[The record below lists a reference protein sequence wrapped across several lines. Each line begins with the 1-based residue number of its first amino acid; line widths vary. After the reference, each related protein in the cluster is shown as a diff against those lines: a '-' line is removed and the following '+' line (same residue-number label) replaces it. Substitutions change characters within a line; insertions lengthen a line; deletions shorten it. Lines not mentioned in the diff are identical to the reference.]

1 MVELYI
7 ENYLVEF
14 KDDITIPFT
23 YETIDPNKL
32 SSIKNSFTKTV
43 EIPGTKKN
51 NEIFGDLFRIDRYIP
66 STQIFQYHF
75 GVKNIG
81 FQFDPHKK
89 AEYQL
94 INNGIIINR
103 GYCVLNDIVIK
114 NEVDITYKITLYGG
128 IGEFFYSLA
137 YNEDGSPKT
146 LYDMH
151 WAWRKRNSAYT
162 DYDSPMNIEQE
173 NNDIIMDCSTRAVN
187 LAYHYLKPI
196 EEIYYDGETWEHLG
210 ESNWWYDDN
219 TAYHITDIDKD
230 VVFIPCYT
238 GTYNDFDSKKM
249 LISTFNQNY
258 NPGIGNNVMTNDTKN
273 KLSKSF
279 PDQLEDYS
287 DGSGTPTVYTTMD
300 KTLDSTGAYRYGI
313 ATFSR
318 DLDPWEAGDIR
329 VNEMPV
335 GIRLSK
341 LMRTLS
347 EPFNNGGYEVEWHP
361 DILNSP
367 YWNYS
372 WVMLGKMNQEKEK
385 NSVPNITLSLPTYN
399 YANRI
404 KYNTNTAVGI
414 YESGYDRV
422 VERNYTISNWTRNEY
437 KYNFEQSFGLTFDV
451 LVDNNR
457 SIENNESSNL
467 IGSDSE
473 NTNSFATYFLYRRE
487 NRNIYRNVNNY
498 YVTLTT
504 LYDGNE
510 IINTQVDIFSTWGDL
525 YDDNYMGV
533 HNFGINGVNKDS
545 IERKIIN
552 IINSRLGTNLTVN
565 DLIYHY
571 YDIHKIGNYEY
582 NAQNVYHI
590 KYKQNVENISLN
602 IPVGVNN
609 LQINQKQFVL
619 FIVTQKTDLLE
630 VFDGGIYGYE
640 SPSLYGEIIGD
651 RADGFIYWWN
661 FNHVHPNY
669 YCTYNTEILTSYI
682 HYADNISG
690 FKTLQ
695 LTKQMLFANSKSP
708 FKYLAD
714 LIKMMNWKVT
724 ADNISKKIY
733 ITPLDKY
740 YSENIIDI
748 DNNVDYNREIR
759 IKNINTDSKR
769 INVGLEP
776 LDTYPITL
784 FNRIDKDKFNIY
796 HYDTGIEYNT
806 SETNLLDDL
815 IYKSELDWQQS
826 SVFYNLY
833 PQFPKAY
840 NTPTISWTLFKR
852 KVEEGVVTDEI
863 DRFEKIVIGCPSIES
878 NLVASNDWLPKI
890 SLFDKDN
897 KYTEADTMLM
907 FLNGFVANYDYTK
920 IDTSEPTV
928 LTPTST
934 IADKAIKTDGTIIN
948 SNYVTIYVFDNIT
961 SGLDFTT
968 SGYWDSVEPDL
979 LQVYYYDSDG
989 NFLGGELPA
998 SQTQGQSVTYTDQPI
1013 NVPLNCFTIK
1023 MNVNTTNSQTTNI
1036 FNLKSTN
1043 SHYSISPRI
1052 SLSEDTYEQY
1062 YFTGGRCYVYDFKYN
1077 DSMANWGMYSSDQ
1090 KGTAFSCAI
1099 PFFTRELYNSYESET
1114 YTENITLQP
1123 TRVLNNQYFTY
1134 IDNVYLIHGDTNW
1147 EMREYDIDLSTMS
1160 NLRFTAQYPSDQ
1172 TGQILFKS
1180 SSGWMTIGVEG
1191 TFGPAQSEFVNSS
1204 INTAGGLAHLYMNV
1218 WKGNTETTYITADVE
1233 AVLPPEWKYKDE
1245 VYASW
1250 NLINQQNIMN
1260 MYNVDKARF
1269 LKNPELVFYKRPGS
1283 VQKAIVDNNEYTFEL
1298 PNFISNDIY
1307 NNNWKDYMNDLYNRN
1322 TRDVTAYIDLSMF
1335 GTPNDIMSTIFKWQG
1350 FYWIPLKIENFQY
1363 GQIGKDKFTKCTLH
1377 KVADINNWI

>member
-66 STQIFQYHF
+66 STQIFQHPF

-94 INNGIIINR
+94 INNGIIINS

-114 NEVDITYKITLYGG
+114 NEVDITYKMTLYGG

-162 DYDSPMNIEQE
+162 GYNSPMDIEQE

-196 EEIYYDGETWEHLG
+196 ETIYEDTDYEHWGDVDQDG
-210 ESNWWYDDN
+210 WWYDAQ
-219 TAYHITDIDKD
+219 TPYHITDIDKD

-258 NPGIGNNVMTNDTKN
+258 TVPNAQPITSETRALLK
-273 KLSKSF
+273 KSF

-287 DGSGTPTVYTTMD
+287 DGSGTPTIYTTMD
-300 KTLDSTGAYRYGI
+300 KTLDATGAYRYGI

-341 LMRTLS
+341 LLRTLS

-372 WVMLGKMNQEKEK
+372 WVMLGKMNQEKEE
-385 NSVPNITLSLPTYN
+385 NSVPNITLSLPTDKYYN
-399 YANRI
+399 KL
-404 KYNTNTAVGI
+404 KYDTHTSVGI
-414 YESGYDRV
+414 YENGYEPV
-422 VERNYTISNWTRNEY
+422 VERNYTISNWTTNQY
-437 KYNFEQSFGLTFDV
+437 KYKFEQSFNLNLDV
-451 LVDNNR
+451 YHTSEGADYPSGSYYQSVWTR
-457 SIENNESSNL
+457 SKYAKANSNV
-467 IGSDSE
+467 
-473 NTNSFATYFLYRRE
+473 
-487 NRNIYRNVNNY
+487 YRNLNNY
-498 YVTLTT
+498 YVVLTT
-504 LYDGNE
+504 IYDGTTIVNQKADLFSSYTNLYDGNFLGVE
-510 IINTQVDIFSTWGDL
+510 SFDISGVNKNSIEKKIINT
-525 YDDNYMGV
+525 
-533 HNFGINGVNKDS
+533 
-545 IERKIIN
+545 
-552 IINSRLGTNLTVN
+552 INSTLSANLSVNNLFIHNYKLISPDDYRYPYQIFLSKLYTNKTL
-565 DLIYHY
+565 
-571 YDIHKIGNYEY
+571 
-582 NAQNVYHI
+582 Q
-590 KYKQNVENISLN
+590 NISLN
-602 IPVGVNN
+602 IPIGVSN
-609 LQINQKQFVL
+609 LQIKQQQFIL
-619 FIVTQKTDLLE
+619 FIVTQKTPLLE
-630 VFDGGIYGYE
+630 VFGAGIYGYDN
-640 SPSLYGEIIGD
+640 PSLYGEIAPSYYNQFVDLRYSGMRGMTQD
-651 RADGFIYWWN
+651 CYYT
-661 FNHVHPNY
+661 FNN
-669 YCTYNTEILTSYI
+669 EILTSYI

-740 YSENIIDI
+740 YSDNIIDI

-815 IYKSELDWQQS
+815 IYKSELDWQQN

-852 KVEEGVVTDEI
+852 KVEEGVVTDDI
-863 DRFEKIVIGCPSIES
+863 DRFEKILVGCPSIEA
-878 NLVASNDWLPKI
+878 NLTASNDWLPKI

-934 IADKAIKTDGTIIN
+934 IADKAIQIDGTLAN

-961 SGLDFTT
+961 PGLDFTT
-968 SGYWDSVEPDL
+968 SGYWDSVAPNL

-989 NFLGGELPA
+989 NFLGGELTA
-998 SQTQGQSVTYTDQPI
+998 SQTQGQSVTYTDKPI

-1023 MNVNTTNSQTTNI
+1023 MNVNTTTSQTTDM

-1077 DSMANWGMYSSDQ
+1077 DAMANWGMYSSDQ
-1090 KGTAFSCAI
+1090 KGTAFSCAL
-1099 PFFTRELYNSYESET
+1099 PFFTRELYNSYESEE
-1114 YTENITLQP
+1114 YVQTETLEP
-1123 TRVLNNQYFTY
+1123 TQVWNNQYFTFVNDTV
-1134 IDNVYLIHGDTNW
+1134 IMHGDSDW
-1147 EMREYDIDLSTMS
+1147 EIRQYIVNQDTMS
-1160 NLRFTAQYPSDQ
+1160 NLRFTAQYPNTFNGTVLWEIDNVGS
-1172 TGQILFKS
+1172 TVR
-1180 SSGWMTIGVEG
+1180 TEG
-1191 TFGPAQSEFVNSS
+1191 TISSNQYEFTNAT
-1204 INTAGGLAHLYMNV
+1204 INLNGGVYDIRMNV
-1218 WKGNTETTYITADVE
+1218 YKPNSATSYITADV
-1233 AVLPPEWKYKDE
+1233 LHQTNPEWKYTDE

-1260 MYNVDKARF
+1260 MYTVDKTRF

-1283 VQKAIVDNNEYTFEL
+1283 VQKAIIDNNEYTFEL

-1307 NNNWKDYMNDLYNRN
+1307 NNNWKYYMDDLYDRN
-1322 TRDVTAYIDLSMF
+1322 TRDVTVYVDLSML